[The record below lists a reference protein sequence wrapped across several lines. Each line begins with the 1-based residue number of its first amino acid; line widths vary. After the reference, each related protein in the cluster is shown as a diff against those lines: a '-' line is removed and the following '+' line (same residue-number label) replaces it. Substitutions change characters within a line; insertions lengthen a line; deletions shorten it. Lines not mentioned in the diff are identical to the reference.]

1 MKCWLILTAVL
12 AGTGV
17 NAAER
22 VTYPAQPI
30 RMIIPQAPGS
40 TTDLLGRIIFTR
52 VSNRLGRQIV
62 VDNRPGAGGTLGMEV
77 ASQARPDGYTL
88 VGVAASMLAI
98 TPHIYRRITYDPQRD
113 FAPVGMFVLAQ
124 TALCVHATLPVN
136 TVRDLVDLA
145 KAKPESLNM
154 ASAGVG
160 ATSHLGGLMF
170 ATLAGIH
177 ANHVPYKDAGLS
189 MAAVGQGESHWTVAP
204 LSTAIPHVKAGRQR
218 CLATGGEIRS
228 AVTPDLP
235 TIAESGLPGFRF
247 YGWNGV
253 VAPRGTPRQIITRFN
268 RVMNESLGS
277 AAVRK
282 LYFDLGAEPVR
293 SSPEA
298 FGDLI
303 REDYQQMGRLV
314 TRAGITAE

>member
-12 AGTGV
+12 ACTGV

-22 VTYPAQPI
+22 VNYPAQPI

-52 VSNRLGRQIV
+52 VSNRLGKQIV
-62 VDNRPGAGGTLGMEV
+62 VDNRPEAGGTLGMET
-77 ASQARPDGYTL
+77 ASRAKPDGYTL

-98 TPHIYRRITYDPQRD
+98 TPHIYRGITYDPRRD
-113 FAPVGMFVLAQ
+113 FVPVGMFVLAQ

-136 TVRDLVDLA
+136 TVRDFVDLA

-160 ATSHLGGLMF
+160 STSHLGGLMF

-189 MAAVGQGESHWTVAP
+189 MAAIGQGESHWTVAP
-204 LSTAIPHVKAGRQR
+204 LSTVIPHVRAGRQR

-235 TIAESGLPGFRF
+235 TIAESGVPGFRF

-253 VAPRGTPRQIITRFN
+253 VAPRGTPRQVITRFN

-282 LYFDLGAEPVR
+282 FYYDLGAEPVR

-314 TRAGITAE
+314 KLAGIKAE